1 MAFERL
7 AMHALGHER
16 ICQNP
21 NFRAQPDHPQAVGR
35 RLKEVRLQAGKSQ
48 EDLAH
53 EAAVSRVAISAV
65 ESGAANTTVLTL
77 AALCR
82 PLGISLSELF
92 APLTMP
98 LDAQEPR
105 RVNAAKPPK
114 IGRSRLR

>member
-1 MAFERL
+1 MLSGMNASAKTPTFER
-7 AMHALGHER
+7 
-16 ICQNP
+16 NP
-21 NFRAQPDHPQAVGR
+21 ITQAVGR

-53 EAAVSRVAISAV
+53 EASVSRVAISAV
-65 ESGAANTTVLTL
+65 ESGATNTTVLTL

-98 LDAQEPR
+98 LDIQDPR